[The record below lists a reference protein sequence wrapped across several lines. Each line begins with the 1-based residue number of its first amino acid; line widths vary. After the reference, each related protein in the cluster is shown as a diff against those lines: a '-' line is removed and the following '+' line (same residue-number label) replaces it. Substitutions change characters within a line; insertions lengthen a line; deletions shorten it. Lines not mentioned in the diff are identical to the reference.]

1 MNAGG
6 DDGFGF
12 GMMITMMS
20 RIRHLN
26 HRHSRI
32 KMMSRIR
39 HLNHRHRTMCTA
51 INAIGG
57 SVPVSVEEMASRASL
72 AVLRPQRNPIRDVM
86 KKFDRTEQI
95 PPLLGIF
102 NDIPWHQIRESDVAS
117 WAKAGFTWIVNDGEH
132 SGPSGRMTREINAM
146 FIRYGITPVQ
156 RLHREAISEHGD
168 SLAMG
173 SRATMRPYGIEL
185 EETQRYLRSVE
196 FPPVEGNKKATRDD
210 RGAFPMRHA
219 DRTMTFTPQSLRD
232 FETETQGWLQFET
245 SEYIVDKIN
254 RDRVLDEM
262 ASRGAYRTAL
272 FVGPFDAIVRGSD
285 PASMEKSI
293 AELFQAASARG
304 IVSGRVCGSGT
315 CEEPDQ
321 IESAMVKAIHDGAR
335 LISLHYLTSDLTYIG
350 ARAAAEPFFRACASC
365 GF

>member
-1 MNAGG
+1 M
-6 DDGFGF
+6 
-12 GMMITMMS
+12 MMITNNLRRTRMMS
-20 RIRHLN
+20 
-26 HRHSRI
+26 
-32 KMMSRIR
+32 
-39 HLNHRHRTMCTA
+39 TA

-57 SVPVSVEEMASRASL
+57 SIPVSIEEMASRASL
-72 AVLRPQRNPIRDVM
+72 SVLRPQRNPIRDVM
-86 KKFDRTEQI
+86 TKYDAPKKI

-117 WAKAGFTWIVNDGEH
+117 WAKAGFTWVVNDGEH
-132 SGPSGRMTREINAM
+132 SGPSGRMTREINAT
-146 FIRYGITPVQ
+146 FVRYGITPVQ

-185 EETQRYLRSVE
+185 EETKRYLRSVD
-196 FPPVEGNKKATRDD
+196 FPPLDRDATRDD
-210 RGAFPMRHA
+210 RGAFPMRHY

-232 FETETQGWLQFET
+232 FETETQGWVQFET
-245 SEYIVDKIN
+245 SEYIVDKTN

-262 ASRGAYRTAL
+262 ASRGTHRTAL

-285 PASMEKSI
+285 PAKMETSI
-293 AELFQAASARG
+293 ADLFEAASERN
-304 IVSGRVCGSGT
+304 IVSGRVCGSGS
-315 CEEPDQ
+315 CEEPEQ
-321 IESAMVKAIHDGAR
+321 IESAMIKAIQDGAR

-350 ARAAAEPFFRACASC
+350 ARSAAEPFFRACEKC